1 MESHIYFHTP
11 ILILLELRIVRKDM
25 VAGLVS
31 IPVKTHVLLKR
42 NVLPTEKLKYLLGKT
57 SMHLLT
63 LYIVFLSY
71 RFYVLLISIKGHA
84 IICNLCL

>member
-11 ILILLELRIVRKDM
+11 ILILLELIIVRKDM

-57 SMHLLT
+57 
-63 LYIVFLSY
+63 
-71 RFYVLLISIKGHA
+71 
-84 IICNLCL
+84 